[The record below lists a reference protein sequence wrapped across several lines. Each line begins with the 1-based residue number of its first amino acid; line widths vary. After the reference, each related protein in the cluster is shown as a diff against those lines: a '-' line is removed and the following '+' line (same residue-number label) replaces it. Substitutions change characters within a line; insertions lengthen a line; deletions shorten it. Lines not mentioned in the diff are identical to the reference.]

1 MIGRIQY
8 LKELARHMD
17 KHVIKVITGIRGCG
31 KSVVLELF
39 QKVLMQ
45 KGIPENR
52 MIFVHLDESAYSRL
66 LDAKNL
72 EDYIVE
78 KLQEGVM
85 NYIFIDDAY
94 KCTGFQKVLSSLLAR
109 GNADLYIS
117 GSNRTA
123 LTEGLSD
130 FQLVTMLPYSF
141 AEYLEAQKQSMLKA
155 VAEQTVEQHFMDF
168 ARYGN
173 IPFTLQLFKNSR
185 NINQYLLGLYN
196 TIIVQD
202 IASIHPIKEIK
213 VLYAAMS
220 YMLTHTGISCS
231 SKKLADTLTE
241 QGFKTTQPTAENYL
255 QFMEECGLIFRVGR
269 YDIKERENLKSL
281 PTFYAADMGLSN
293 MLTKK
298 PEMNPI
304 LRNLVFLELK
314 RQQYDICVGKVGNNT
329 IDFVASKGGQTWYIQ
344 VEAFVKDTKVL
355 NKKLRPFRQ
364 IRDFYPRVLIS
375 LDKTTGTSESGI
387 RFCNALDFLQNGQL

>member
-8 LKELARHMD
+8 LKELARYID
-17 KHVIKVITGIRGCG
+17 KHVIKVVTGIRGCG
-31 KSVVLELF
+31 KTVVLEQF
-39 QKVLMQ
+39 QKILMQ
-45 KGIPENR
+45 KGISDSR
-52 MIFVHLDESAYSRL
+52 IIFVQLEEGAFAAL
-66 LDAKNL
+66 LDAKSL
-72 EDYIVE
+72 ENYIVE
-78 KLQEGVM
+78 KLQDGVM

-94 KCTGFQKVLSSLLAR
+94 RCTGFQKVLASLLDK
-109 GNADLYIS
+109 GNTDIYIS
-117 GSNRTA
+117 GSNLNA
-123 LTEGLSD
+123 LTEGLAEY
-130 FQLVTMLPYSF
+130 QVIPVLPYSF
-141 AEYLEAQKQSMLKA
+141 AEYMEAQKQSMLKA
-155 VAEQTVEQHFMDF
+155 ISEQSVEQHFMDF

-213 VLYAAMS
+213 VLDAAMS

-241 QGFKTTQPTAENYL
+241 LGFKTTQPTAENYL
-255 QFMEECGLIFRVGR
+255 QFMEECGLIYRVGR
-269 YDIKERENLKSL
+269 YDIKEKEQLKSL
-281 PTFYAADMGLSN
+281 PMFYAVDMGLSN

-304 LRNLVFLELK
+304 LKNLVFLELK
-314 RQQYDICVGKVGNNT
+314 RQQYSISVGKIGNNT
-329 IDFVASKGGQTWYIQ
+329 IDFVASKGGQTWYVQ

-355 NKKLRPFRQ
+355 NRRLRPFRQ
-364 IRDFYPRVLIS
+364 IKDFYPRVLIS

>member
-8 LKELARHMD
+8 LKELARYRD
-17 KHVIKVITGIRGCG
+17 KHVIKVVTGIRGCG
-31 KSVVLELF
+31 KSVVLEQF

-45 KGIPENR
+45 KGIPDNR
-52 MIFVHLDESAYSRL
+52 IIYVQLDEGAFAKL

-78 KLQEGVM
+78 KLQDGVM

-94 KCTGFQKVLSSLLAR
+94 KCTGFQKVLSSLLSK
-109 GNADLYIS
+109 GNADIYIS
-117 GSNRTA
+117 GSNRNA
-123 LTEGLSD
+123 LTESLTEY
-130 FQLVTMLPYSF
+130 QVIPMLPFSF
-141 AEYLEAQKQSMLKA
+141 SEYLEAQKQSMLKA
-155 VAEQTVEQHFMDF
+155 ISEQSPEQHFMDF

-173 IPFTLQLFKNSR
+173 LPFTLQLFKNSR
-185 NINQYLLGLYN
+185 NINQYLQGLYN

-213 VLYAAMS
+213 VLDAAMS

-241 QGFKTTQPTAENYL
+241 LGYKTTQPTAENYL
-255 QFMEECGLIFRVGR
+255 QFMEESGLIFRVGR
-269 YDIKERENLKSL
+269 YDIKEHENLKSL
-281 PTFYAADMGLSN
+281 PMFYAADMGLSN

-304 LRNLVFLELK
+304 LKNLVFLELK
-314 RQQYDICVGKVGNNT
+314 RQQYDISVGKVGNNT
-329 IDFVASKGGQTWYIQ
+329 IDFVASKGGQTFYIQ
-344 VEAFVKDTKVL
+344 VEAFVKETKVL
-355 NKKLRPFRQ
+355 NRKLRPFKQ

-387 RFCNALDFLQNGQL
+387 RFCNALDFLKGGQL